1 MVACAESHVWGCAT
15 QLTFHVQ
22 TLPPKIA
29 RPERQWRLLQGLL
42 ACDRATQLTFEIA
55 IGAIAVASTMVAGI
69 ESRYTVPL

>member
-1 MVACAESHVWGCAT
+1 MVACAESHVWGRAT

-42 ACDRATQLTFEIA
+42 VCDRATQLTFQIA
-55 IGAIAVASTMVAGI
+55 TGAIVVGSTMAA
-69 ESRYTVPL
+69 RFTATL